1 MVGIQSAQRAS
12 YGIAEAPAQERLHL
26 VRRPTTSVRP
36 LGPVGFDQRRIC
48 TDAGP
53 VTTDAAEVTAAETRP
68 PGFRIRWGW
77 FLGCVVAGLGAIVA
91 GWLVAT
97 PAGRPD
103 YLTGVLANAG
113 TTLLLVGI
121 VVLLERR
128 IVDSAVRK
136 FRNAA
141 EEARAALRDDFRR
154 DVQEFS
160 DRVSAEWAVTSP
172 EDVAAMKERTR
183 RLAEE
188 LTDSYVAETTQTYE
202 GDPTSGR

>member
-1 MVGIQSAQRAS
+1 M
-12 YGIAEAPAQERLHL
+12 
-26 VRRPTTSVRP
+26 TTES
-36 LGPVGFDQRRIC
+36 
-48 TDAGP
+48 
-53 VTTDAAEVTAAETRP
+53 AEVTAAEARP

-141 EEARAALRDDFRR
+141 DEARARLRDDFHQ

-160 DRVSAEWAVTSP
+160 DRVSAEWVVTSP
-172 EDVAAMKERTR
+172 EDVEAMKERTR
-183 RLAEE
+183 RLAAE
-188 LTDSYVAETTQTYE
+188 LTDSYVAETTRTYD
-202 GDPTSGR
+202 GDATSGR